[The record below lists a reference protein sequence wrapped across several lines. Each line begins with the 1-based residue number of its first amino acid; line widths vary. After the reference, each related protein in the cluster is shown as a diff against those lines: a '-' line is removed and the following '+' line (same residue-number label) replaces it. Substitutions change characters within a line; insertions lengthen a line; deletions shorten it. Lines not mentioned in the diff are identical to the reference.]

1 MVIVFEQVRGVTWVT
16 ALTLFQKGTP
26 MRIIGID
33 PGLALA
39 GYGIIEGDAQNMKPL
54 QYGSLSTPSSMPL
67 SERLSRLY
75 DGMIELLDEYRPE
88 EIAVEEL
95 FFNRNV
101 TTAFTVGQARGIFL
115 LAAEQKGLRYHQYT
129 PAQVKLAVTGYG
141 KADKPQIQQMVK
153 VLLNLPAIPKP
164 DDTADALAIAICHM
178 QTSGWR
184 SVVER
189 SRG

>member
-1 MVIVFEQVRGVTWVT
+1 MC
-16 ALTLFQKGTP
+16 

-39 GYGIIEGDAQNMKPL
+39 GFGIIEGTAQTMKPVH
-54 QYGSLSTPSSMPL
+54 YGVLSTPSTMPL
-67 SERLSRLY
+67 SERLACLY
-75 DGMIELLDEYRPE
+75 EGMIALLDTYQPS

-101 TTAFTVGQARGIFL
+101 TTAFTVGQARGVFL
-115 LAAEQKGLRYHQYT
+115 LAAEQRGLKYYQYT
-129 PAQVKLAVTGYG
+129 PAQVKLAATGYG
-141 KADKPQIQQMVK
+141 KADKAQIQQMVK

-178 QTSGWR
+178 QTTGWR
-184 SVVER
+184 SLTKQV
-189 SRG
+189 